1 MFLKENLKLIQ
12 KLARQCLEKNIL
24 LVAAESC
31 TGGLLSTLLTREA
44 GSSKWFDRGFVTYS
58 NNSKIDSLGV
68 RGETLENFGAVSQE
82 IANEMAKGALKNS
95 EANLSISITGIA
107 GPEGGSLD
115 KPIGT
120 VFFSIANQ
128 EKIILEHKGDFKG
141 SRDKIR
147 EESVLFVLNELLN
160 LTL

>member
-12 KLARQCLEKNIL
+12 KLARQCLERNIL

-115 KPIGT
+115 KPVGT

>member
-1 MFLKENLKLIQ
+1 MFSKEYSKLIQ
-12 KLARQCLEKNIL
+12 KLANQCLEKKIL
-24 LVAAESC
+24 IVTAESC
-31 TGGLLSTLLTREA
+31 TGGLLSSTLTQIA
-44 GSSKWFDRGFVTYS
+44 GSSKWFDRAYITYS

-82 IANEMAKGALKNS
+82 VANEMAKGALKNS

-115 KPIGT
+115 KPVGT
-120 VFFSIANQ
+120 VFFSIVNQ
-128 EKIILEHKGDFKG
+128 KKIILEHKGDFKG

>member
-82 IANEMAKGALKNS
+82 VANEMSTGALKNS
-95 EANLSISITGIA
+95 EANLGISITGIA
-107 GPEGGSLD
+107 GPEGGSLI
-115 KPIGT
+115 KPVGT
-120 VFFSIANQ
+120 VYFSIANQ
-128 EKIILEHKGDFKG
+128 EKVILEHKSDFDG
-141 SRDKIR
+141 SRETIR
-147 EESVLFVLNELLN
+147 KESVLFVLNKLLN